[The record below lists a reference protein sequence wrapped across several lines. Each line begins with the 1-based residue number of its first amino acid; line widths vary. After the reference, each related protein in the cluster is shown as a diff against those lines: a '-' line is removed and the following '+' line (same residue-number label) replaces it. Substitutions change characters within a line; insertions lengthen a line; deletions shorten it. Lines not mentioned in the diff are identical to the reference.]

1 MDSTNGSA
9 SPCTETTIEFKK
21 ERSETGICR
30 IGTLLLYLCTKIIF
44 FHFRPARH
52 IYAPETVKS
61 RRSISQ
67 LLFRIR
73 LYPVKIKAAARK
85 GSVRFPP

>member
-30 IGTLLLYLCTKIIF
+30 IGTLFLYLCTKHHIF
-44 FHFRPARH
+44 SLPASPPHLR
-52 IYAPETVKS
+52 
-61 RRSISQ
+61 
-67 LLFRIR
+67 
-73 LYPVKIKAAARK
+73 ARN
-85 GSVRFPP
+85 R

>member
-30 IGTLLLYLCTKIIF
+30 IGTLLLYLCTKHHIF
-44 FHFRPARH
+44 FTSGQPATFTCQKQLTAAGVSH
-52 IYAPETVKS
+52 SSSSAYACTLSKS
-61 RRSISQ
+61 R
-67 LLFRIR
+67 L
-73 LYPVKIKAAARK
+73 
-85 GSVRFPP
+85 PP